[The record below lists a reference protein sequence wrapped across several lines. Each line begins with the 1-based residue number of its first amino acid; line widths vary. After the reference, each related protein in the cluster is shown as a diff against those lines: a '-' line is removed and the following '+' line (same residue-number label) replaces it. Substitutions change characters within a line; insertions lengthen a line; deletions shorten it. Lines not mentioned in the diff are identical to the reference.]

1 MGTGVGLDPDVS
13 LHLSGGPSGHRPHP
27 EASLSCWPAGWR
39 RSRLWVSQTVS
50 GSIRMLKLPLPR
62 VEVQPFPPDWPRP
75 ARPLPPLL
83 LQPALQR
90 YFLPGDADP
99 DSYS

>member
-1 MGTGVGLDPDVS
+1 MP
-13 LHLSGGPSGHRPHP
+13 
-27 EASLSCWPAGWR
+27 
-39 RSRLWVSQTVS
+39 SRLRVGSALH

-62 VEVQPFPPDWPRP
+62 VEIRPFPPAWPRP

-90 YFLPGDADP
+90 YFLPDDTNP